1 MSRWRQKR
9 WRVAPEDRE
18 AVARLKQTLGC
29 SPLVA
34 RLLVNRQITTPEA
47 ADAFLNP
54 SVTHLS
60 DPFLLPDA
68 EAAAERIKQALHRKE
83 RIFIH
88 GDYDGDGVTSAAL
101 WTRLLERL
109 GADVRV
115 HVPHR
120 HRDGYDMRSKF
131 VAQAKAEGAQLII
144 TTDCGI
150 QRIEEVEEAK
160 AGGIDVI
167 ITDHHEPGKTLPKAV
182 AVINPHRKDS
192 NYPFPH
198 LAGVGV
204 AFRTGE
210 ALVRHLRLSVDS
222 YRRAYMDLVAIG
234 TVTDIMPL
242 LGENRIFVK
251 HGLEALQGTQKPG
264 LRALVAAAGLHGKP
278 LTAYSIGFILG
289 PRLNAVGRVDD
300 AKLAL
305 DLLLT
310 RDPAEASDLAA
321 RLESANNARRME
333 QTRILEEALQQIAAR
348 DMMETACLVLASP
361 SWHAG
366 VIGIVA
372 NKIVERCC
380 RPTVLIALNEETG
393 EGRGSA
399 RSIKAFDLFE
409 AISAC
414 ERHLIEYGG
423 HAQAAGLSILS
434 SELDAFAEA
443 MNQLAQAQLT
453 EEDFVPSLEADAEID
468 PAEVTPTLLRELAAF
483 EPWGRGNEEPL
494 FISRGLDI
502 LDARRIGKDQ
512 THLKMLVRSEA
523 MSPTEALLWGGGD
536 LADHLRPGDG
546 VSLCYRPQ
554 FNHFNGRTS
563 IQFKVE
569 DLRPA
574 DSDDG

>member
-1 MSRWRQKR
+1 
-9 WRVAPEDRE
+9 VAPEDRE
-18 AVARLKQTLGC
+18 AAARLQKALGC
-29 SPLVA
+29 TPLAA
-34 RLLVNRQITTPEA
+34 RLLVNRGLTTAEA
-47 ADAFLNP
+47 ADSFLNP

-83 RIFIH
+83 RIFVH

-101 WTRLLERL
+101 WTRLLEKL

-131 VAQAKAEGAQLII
+131 VAQAKEEGAQLIV

-150 QRIEEVEEAK
+150 KRCDEVDEAR
-160 AGGIDVI
+160 AAGIDVL
-167 ITDHHEPGKTLPKAV
+167 ITDHHEPGDMLPRAV
-182 AVINPHRKDS
+182 AVVNPHRKDS
-192 NYPFPH
+192 RYPFPD

-210 ALVRHLRLSVDS
+210 ALVRHLGLSVDS
-222 YRRAYMDLVAIG
+222 YRRAYMDLAAIG
-234 TVTDIMPL
+234 TVTDIMPIM
-242 LGENRIFVK
+242 GENRIFVK
-251 HGLEALQGTQKPG
+251 HGLAALQNTQKPG
-264 LRALVAAAGLHGKP
+264 LRALMAAAKLDSGKP
-278 LTAYSIGFILG
+278 LTAYSIGFGIG

-305 DLLLT
+305 DILLT
-310 RDPAEASDLAA
+310 RDPAEATALAA
-321 RLESANNARRME
+321 RLEQANNERRQEQAR
-333 QTRILEEALQQIAAR
+333 IFEEAMQQIAAQ
-348 DMMETACLVLASP
+348 DLMERACIVLSSR

-372 NKIVERCC
+372 NKIVERFR

-399 RSIKAFDLFE
+399 RSIKAFDLFD

-414 ERHLIEYGG
+414 ADYLVEFGG
-423 HAQAAGLSILS
+423 HAQAAGLVI
-434 SELDAFAEA
+434 EDAKLDAFAEE
-443 MNQLAQAQLT
+443 MNRLASAQLT
-453 EEDFVPSLEADAEID
+453 QEDFVPTLEADAEID
-468 PAEVTPTLLRELAAF
+468 PAEVTPALLRELAAF
-483 EPWGRGNEEPL
+483 EPWGRGNDEPL

-502 LDARRIGKDQ
+502 LDARRIGTEQ
-512 THLKMLVRSEA
+512 THLKMWVRSEA
-523 MSPTEALLWGGGD
+523 MNPTEALLWGGGD
-536 LADHLRPGDG
+536 LADHLRPGDS

-563 IQFKVE
+563 IQFRVE

-574 DSDDG
+574 DMEGW